1 MVSRKSLV
9 TCIACSRC
17 PQKSPGKSFVRN
29 RPDFLEIHLPFEILC
44 TLLIYFLNELN
55 VGYYTG
61 VEIPSLLFSKR
72 RGGSQITPT
81 FLATPQN
88 ANASRNNFVMNLDL
102 EGLWGFVK
110 KFKHNSS

>member
-1 MVSRKSLV
+1 MRIVLRHG
-9 TCIACSRC
+9 I
-17 PQKSPGKSFVRN
+17 

-102 EGLWGFVK
+102 EGLNFGVFVK
-110 KFKHNSS
+110 KFKHNSSYCIHIPDKSFMLRG

>member
-1 MVSRKSLV
+1 MRIVLRHDIRL
-9 TCIACSRC
+9 
-17 PQKSPGKSFVRN
+17 
-29 RPDFLEIHLPFEILC
+29 DFLEIHLPFEILC

-110 KFKHNSS
+110 EFKHNSSYCIHIPDKSFMLRG